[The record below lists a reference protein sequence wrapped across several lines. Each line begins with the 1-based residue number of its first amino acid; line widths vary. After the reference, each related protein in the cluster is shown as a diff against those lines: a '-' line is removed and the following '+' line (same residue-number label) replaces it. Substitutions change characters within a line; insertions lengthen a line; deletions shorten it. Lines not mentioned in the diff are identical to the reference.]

1 MTFMSR
7 LVVRAEDTFWMPE
20 PPMIIGAV
28 RGALTSYE
36 LRADQSGYTVLSLLG
51 GLRAQARMEAGGIV

>member
-7 LVVRAEDTFWMPE
+7 LVVRVEDTFWMPE

-36 LRADQSGYTVLSLLG
+36 LRADQPATPSFLSLAAYVHRL
-51 GLRAQARMEAGGIV
+51 A